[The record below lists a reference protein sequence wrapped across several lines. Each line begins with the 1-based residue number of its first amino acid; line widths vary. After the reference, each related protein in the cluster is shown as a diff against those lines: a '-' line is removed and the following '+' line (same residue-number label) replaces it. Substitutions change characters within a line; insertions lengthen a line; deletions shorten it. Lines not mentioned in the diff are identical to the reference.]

1 MKKTLKKG
9 FTLVELVIVIAVI
22 AILSAV
28 LIPTFGNVISNAKK
42 SAAQSEASNA
52 ISQYVTNQ
60 AQAGADTNIADGYV
74 IVLDSRFDIVDSNAT
89 TNKVDAGWKN
99 KIGYVFACTKGAV
112 DTNTAVKYDDVKD
125 SVYDFTWATTA
136 ANVDGTATEDH
147 GTINLTD
154 GTLSTFGV
162 YVLDYKIDGTKVSA
176 KVILLA
182 KKSA

>member
-60 AQAGADTNIADGYV
+60 ASAGADTNIADGYV
-74 IVLDSRFDIVDSNAT
+74 IVLKSRYDVISASDVD
-89 TNKVDAGWKN
+89 DGWKDE
-99 KIGYVFACTKGAV
+99 IDYVFVCTNGAV
-112 DTNTAVKYDDVKD
+112 DTNTTVNYNSISSD
-125 SVYDFTWATTA
+125 VYDLEYADSAATVGTGETA
-136 ANVDGTATEDH
+136 TGTIYLDGTT
-147 GTINLTD
+147 LTY
-154 GTLSTFGV
+154 SGV
-162 YVLDYKIDGTKVSA
+162 YLLDYKIDSGKVSA

-182 KKSA
+182 KK